1 MNFQFDKK
9 TKYGPNHVISQRK
22 AVWKS
27 GAYERQEDEELAA
40 KANHSYTKQDAE
52 MTNDG
57 EGDDKE
63 LEAQTMIDPITGI
76 PTPFKDER
84 SLKRPIT
91 EMTNMEVDGTTK
103 SLESPIKVEKQ

>member
-52 MTNDG
+52 KNNSG
-57 EGDDKE
+57 
-63 LEAQTMIDPITGI
+63 
-76 PTPFKDER
+76 
-84 SLKRPIT
+84 
-91 EMTNMEVDGTTK
+91 
-103 SLESPIKVEKQ
+103 